1 MTNHTRHISVMLAAL
16 GLASCAPAT
25 MPPQQVQASN
35 PTVTYKYRGDQ
46 ELIHA
51 NQNASAFC
59 SQYQSVPRTVN
70 LTNDSDGN
78 RVVVFECVPPAP
90 AQVAVASPP
99 VFVGAPAPSPLV
111 YSYAT
116 DQQLLNATRN
126 AQAYCLSVGTPQM
139 TSVVVNNPNGTR
151 TVTFHCGPA

>member
-1 MTNHTRHISVMLAAL
+1 MPNLARPIPVMLAAL

-59 SQYQSVPRTVN
+59 SQYQSVPRTAN

-78 RVVVFECVPPAP
+78 RVVVFECVPPA
-90 AQVAVASPP
+90 QVAVASPP
-99 VFVGAPAPSPLV
+99 VVVSVPAPSPLV

-139 TSVVVNNPNGTR
+139 TSVVVNNPNGSR

>member
-1 MTNHTRHISVMLAAL
+1 MPNLARPIPVMLAAL

-59 SQYQSVPRTVN
+59 SQYQSVPRTAN

-99 VFVGAPAPSPLV
+99 VVVGVPAPSPLV

-116 DQQLLNATRN
+116 DQQLLNATHN
-126 AQAYCLSVGTPQM
+126 AQSYCQSVGTPQM
-139 TSVVVNNPNGTR
+139 TSVVVNNPNGSR